1 MENTKAMSI
10 QMPEETYQR
19 MQSYLKQHGMKQK
32 EFIDMVLRRALDK
45 EAGYVAPDEDRR

>member
-19 MQSYLKQHGMKQK
+19 MQAYLKRHGMKQK

-45 EAGYVAPDEDRR
+45 EADCAVPNEDRR

>member
-19 MQSYLKQHGMKQK
+19 MQAHLKRHGMTQK
-32 EFIDMVLRRALDK
+32 EFIDMMLRRALDK